1 MTENLG
7 TVTITREL
15 PAAPADVFRAYV
27 EPEQFVRFWGP
38 VGTHVP
44 LATVTIEPQ
53 VGGRF
58 DSTMVMDETGDEYPV
73 RGRFTAIREGELLE
87 FLEEGVGILGRITL
101 VDLGEGRTKVIMQQE
116 NVPAMYLGPEAEAGH
131 NSSFDRLVAHLE
143 ERAAGR
149 S

>member
-7 TVTITREL
+7 TLSIVREL
-15 PAAPADVFRAYV
+15 PATPAEVFRAYV

-38 VGTHVP
+38 VGTRVP
-44 LATVTIEPQ
+44 LDTVTIEPE

-58 DSTMVMDETGDEYPV
+58 DSTMVMEETGDRYPV
-73 RGRFTAIREGELLE
+73 RGRFTAVRAGELLE
-87 FLEEGVGILGRITL
+87 FVEEGVGITGRITL
-101 VDLGEGRTKVIMQQE
+101 TDLGDGRTEVLMEQE

-131 NSSFDRLVAHLE
+131 NSSFDRLVEHL
-143 ERAAGR
+143 AAR